1 MPVDRRA
8 MARPFVVRRQ
18 SAAATAH
25 WIGFG
30 ITKAVSRYDHPQR
43 GCRAG
48 DPGAC
53 HRTPNTALLQ
63 YRLKLY
69 CNSIYIDTGWP
80 LFLAGTNLI
89 CRAAATAF
97 SVSPPPRGCMARML
111 VTSPVRENTTRK
123 TTVPVIPLRLASSV
137 YWGSGLESTRARSL
151 TCGAE

>member
-1 MPVDRRA
+1 MPFDRRA
-8 MARPFVVRRQ
+8 MARPFGVRRQ
-18 SAAATAH
+18 SAAATR
-25 WIGFG
+25 IGLVQNHQG
-30 ITKAVSRYDHPQR
+30 VVALRPPQH

-53 HRTPNTALLQ
+53 HRTPNTGLLQ

-69 CNSIYIDTGWP
+69 SNSIYIDTGWP
-80 LFLAGTNLI
+80 FFLAGTNLI
-89 CRAAATAF
+89 CRAAAIAF

-151 TCGAE
+151 TCGGE